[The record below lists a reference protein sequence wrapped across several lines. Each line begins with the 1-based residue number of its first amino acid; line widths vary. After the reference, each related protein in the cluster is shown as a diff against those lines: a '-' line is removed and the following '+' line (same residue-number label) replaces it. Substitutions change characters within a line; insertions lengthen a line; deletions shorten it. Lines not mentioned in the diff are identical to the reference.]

1 MLQAKQQRSI
11 PQMTTQLVKCPEC
24 KNTIMIS
31 GEPGEKISL
40 TCPQCNQK
48 GSYVMPEGTGTKT
61 IGTNSAT
68 IEVKD
73 LTKSYNH
80 FTAVNNVSF
89 TVKKGEIFGFLGPNG
104 AGKTT
109 TITSMLDL
117 IHPDTGTIN
126 INGIDIH
133 SHGKEAK
140 KYIGYM
146 PEKVAFYDN
155 LTALQNLCFYAE
167 IKHASKDECI
177 KLVEEFGLGDTG
189 KKKVGKFSK
198 GMVQRLGMA
207 RAILGNPPIL
217 ILDEPSGGLDP
228 RGVVLIRD
236 KILEMKKKGATIFV
250 SSHILSEIQEICDR
264 VGIINKGILVAL
276 DTVEGLSK
284 KLNLKPQITVTVDS
298 MSTKIENAVKKLSG
312 VERIQIK
319 GNNLDIVCDGAMKAK
334 VILAITNAGGNI
346 QNLQTKEPSLEEV
359 FMQYTEVQ
367 K

>member
-1 MLQAKQQRSI
+1 
-11 PQMTTQLVKCPEC
+11 MTTQLVKCPEC
-24 KNTIMIS
+24 KNTITVS

-48 GSYVMPEGTGTKT
+48 GTFLMPGEKSAKT
-61 IGTNSAT
+61 IGMNSAT

-109 TITSMLDL
+109 TIKSMLDL
-117 IHPDTGTIN
+117 IHADTGTIH
-126 INGIDIH
+126 INGIDIRT
-133 SHGKEAK
+133 HGKEAK

-155 LTALQNLCFYAE
+155 LNALQNLHFYAE
-167 IKHASKDECI
+167 IKHASKEECI
-177 KLVEEFGLGDTG
+177 ALIEEFGLGDTG

-264 VGIINKGILVAL
+264 VGIINKGVLVAQ
-276 DTVEGLSK
+276 DTVEDLSN
-284 KLNLKPQITVTVDS
+284 KLNLKPQIMVTVDS
-298 MSTKIENAVKKLSG
+298 MSTKIENAVKKLPG

-319 GNNLDIVCDGAMKAK
+319 GNNLDIVCDGSMKAK
-334 VILAITNAGGNI
+334 VILAITNAGGII

-359 FMQYTEVQ
+359 FMQYTEA
-367 K
+367 

>member
-1 MLQAKQQRSI
+1 
-11 PQMTTQLVKCPEC
+11 MTTQLVKCPTC
-24 KNTIMIS
+24 KTTITAS
-31 GEPGEKISL
+31 GEPDEKIFL

-48 GSYVMPEGTGTKT
+48 GVFTIDGEKSVKT
-61 IGTNSAT
+61 VGTNSAA
-68 IEVKD
+68 IEVSG

-89 TVKKGEIFGFLGPNG
+89 IVKKGEIFGFLGPNG

-109 TITSMLDL
+109 TIKSMLDL
-117 IHPDTGTIN
+117 IHANTGTIK
-126 INGIDIH
+126 INGIDVQ

-140 KYIGYM
+140 KYVGYM

-155 LTALQNLCFYAE
+155 LTALQNLRFYAE
-167 IKHASKDECI
+167 IKHASKEECI
-177 KLVEEFGLGDTG
+177 HLIEEFGLGDTG
-189 KKKVGKFSK
+189 KKRVGKFSK

-236 KILEMKKKGATIFV
+236 KILEMKKEGTTIFV

-264 VGIINKGILVAL
+264 VGIINKGVLVAQ

-284 KLNLKPQITVTVDS
+284 KLNLKPQIMVTVS
-298 MSTKIENAVKKLSG
+298 AMSAKIENEVKKLPG
-312 VERIQIK
+312 VDSVKTQ
-319 GNNLDIVCDGAMKAK
+319 GNTLEIVCDGAMKAK
-334 VILAITNAGGNI
+334 VILAISTAGGNI

-359 FMQYTEVQ
+359 FLRYTEA
-367 K
+367 

>member
-1 MLQAKQQRSI
+1 
-11 PQMTTQLVKCPEC
+11 MTSQLVKCPTC
-24 KNTIMIS
+24 KTTITIS
-31 GEPGEKISL
+31 GEPGEKIFL

-48 GSYVMPEGTGTKT
+48 GAFIIPGEKSAKT
-61 IGTNSAT
+61 LGTNSAT
-68 IEVKD
+68 IEVNG

-109 TITSMLDL
+109 TIKAMLDL
-117 IHPDTGTIN
+117 IHANTGTIK
-126 INGIDIH
+126 IKGIDVQ

-155 LTALQNLCFYAE
+155 LTALQNMRFYAE
-167 IKHASKDECI
+167 IKHASKEECI
-177 KLVEEFGLGDTG
+177 HLIEEFGLGDAG
-189 KKKVGKFSK
+189 RKRVGKFSK

-236 KILEMKKKGATIFV
+236 KILEMKKKGTTIFV

-264 VGIINKGILVAL
+264 VGIINKGVLVAQ
-276 DTVEGLSK
+276 DTVDGLSK

-298 MSTKIENAVKKLSG
+298 MSAKIENTIKKLPG
-312 VERIQIK
+312 VESVQIK
-319 GNNLDIVCDGAMKAK
+319 GNTLEIVCDGAMKAK
-334 VILAITNAGGNI
+334 VILAISTAGGNI

-359 FMQYTEVQ
+359 FMRYTEA
-367 K
+367 